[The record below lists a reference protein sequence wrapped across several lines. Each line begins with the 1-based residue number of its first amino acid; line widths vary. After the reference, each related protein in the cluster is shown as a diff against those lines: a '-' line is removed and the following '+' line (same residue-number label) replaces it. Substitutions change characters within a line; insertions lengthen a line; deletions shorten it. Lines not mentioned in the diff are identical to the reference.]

1 MMERVHI
8 GFAEKVALFGLD
20 TSGSKTFPAIARV
33 VRRAGPVALER
44 FYKVI
49 AAKAA
54 MSGFFKSPESMA
66 HARAKQL
73 EHWLHLFSRAPDQA
87 YAERAQK
94 IGVIHGRIG
103 LPPSFYMSG
112 YALVLE
118 TVIGRMI
125 RGSVFGALN
134 FGLARRVT
142 TLVKASLLDMDIALG
157 HLIEAQQI
165 ERDQVIEQLS
175 GALNALAQGDFTSRL
190 DNMPAGY
197 QQLARDFEAMRE
209 KVRDTLA
216 EVADAAHGI
225 TTGSSEMSAASADL
239 AQRTEEQA
247 ATLGQTAQSLS
258 EVTGAVRTTARDA
271 TNAREFVGAAEADAH
286 EGDRVVTATVQT
298 MDRIADFSNRIGQ
311 IVGLIDGIAFQTNL
325 LALNAG
331 VEAARAGEAGR
342 GFAVVAAE
350 VRALAQRSAEAASE
364 IKVLITDSRR
374 EVTEGVNQVGAT
386 GDVLKRTLTRIG
398 EIGRLVRDISASVEA
413 QAASLQQIDSAVS
426 GMDQMTQQNAAMVEE
441 SDAAARML
449 ASQAGHLSEL
459 VGFFDLG
466 APAHNAACGPV
477 LAVDNGTRAA
487 VRRR

>member
-1 MMERVHI
+1 MSERVQI

-20 TSGSKTFPAIARV
+20 EKGSRAFPAIARV
-33 VRRAGPVALER
+33 IRRAGPGALAR
-44 FYKVI
+44 FYTVI
-49 AAKAA
+49 EGNAT
-54 MSGFFKSPESMA
+54 MRGFFKTPQSMA

-73 EHWLHLFSRAPDQA
+73 EHWLQLFSRTPDQA

-118 TVIGRMI
+118 TVITRMM
-125 RGSVFGALN
+125 RGSVFGLFG

-142 TLVKASLLDMDIALG
+142 TLVKAALLDMDIALG
-157 HLIEAQQI
+157 HLIEAQQV
-165 ERDQVIEQLS
+165 ERDQVIARLS
-175 GALNALAQGDFTSRL
+175 GALEALAGGDFTAAL
-190 DNMPAGY
+190 DDLPPGY
-197 QQLARDFEAMRE
+197 EVLSRDFEAMRCR
-209 KVRDTLA
+209 VRDTLTQ
-216 EVADAAHGI
+216 VADAAHGI
-225 TTGSSEMSAASADL
+225 KTGSSEMSAASADL

-258 EVTGAVRTTARDA
+258 EVTGAVRSTARDA
-271 TNAREFVGAAEADAH
+271 TNAREFVGAAEADAQ
-286 EGDRVVTATVQT
+286 EGDRVVTATVAT

-331 VEAARAGEAGR
+331 VEAARAGDAGR

-364 IKVLITDSRR
+364 IKTLITDSRQ
-374 EVTEGVNQVGAT
+374 EVSAGVSQVGAT
-386 GDVLKRTLTRIG
+386 GEVLKRTLSRIA
-398 EIGRLVRDISASVEA
+398 EIGRLVREISASVES
-413 QAASLQQIDSAVS
+413 QAASLQQIDGAVT

-449 ASQAGHLSEL
+449 ASQSEHLAEL

-466 APAHNAACGPV
+466 EAPAAPATGPV
-477 LAVDNGTRAA
+477 LAVDNP
-487 VRRR
+487 RRVARGRR